1 VVITNDNPRFEAP
14 DQIVQQILQ
23 GIDGDID
30 IELDRR
36 RAIATSIIQAEKQDM
51 VLIAGKGHENYQIIG
66 SISSYFSDQDEALSA
81 LETAQLSIT
90 PSIEG
95 GVL

>member
-1 VVITNDNPRFEAP
+1 
-14 DQIVQQILQ
+14 
-23 GIDGDID
+23 
-30 IELDRR
+30 
-36 RAIATSIIQAEKQDM
+36 M

-66 SISSYFSDQDEALSA
+66 SISNYFSDQDEALSA